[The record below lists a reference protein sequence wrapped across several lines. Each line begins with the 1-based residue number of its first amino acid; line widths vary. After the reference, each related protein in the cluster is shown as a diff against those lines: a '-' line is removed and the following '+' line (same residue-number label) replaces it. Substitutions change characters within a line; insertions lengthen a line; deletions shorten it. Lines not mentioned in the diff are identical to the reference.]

1 MTMLTYTVL
10 TDPAP
15 LEASATGRTSTGT
28 VYLLVTNTGQQ
39 PAYWSTIT
47 VEVPVGSGAGD
58 LTSNL
63 NKIKPSGEY
72 RTWPGTRLGTWT
84 GPPPGTRSPVNVQ
97 RQGSNAFQA
106 TQATTPGGRTPFAP
120 GDHMVL
126 TLENVTLAA
135 AAGLAVLAVTEK
147 AGRTKTGGLS
157 TSHAAVALAKTA
169 PQELPAPHS
178 FHPDKAMVNVGD
190 TLTLSWQGPTGFRY
204 EIMYPGAPQFVTVA
218 GSSWSP
224 PTAPKRAT
232 TYILRA
238 TDPTTQHQHFLTTTV
253 QVRDPE
259 LDTLTATTEIKT
271 PRLQGTKTNWGLTI
285 TGTGA
290 EISDSSSVKGTL
302 TAGKAVFDGVLTGYV
317 EGPNSGEGV
326 ITFPQG
332 GVKVWSTGGSND
344 LGTLY
349 AGGIRTDYVS

>member
-1 MTMLTYTVL
+1 M
-10 TDPAP
+10 
-15 LEASATGRTSTGT
+15 
-28 VYLLVTNTGQQ
+28 
-39 PAYWSTIT
+39 
-47 VEVPVGSGAGD
+47 
-58 LTSNL
+58 
-63 NKIKPSGEY
+63 
-72 RTWPGTRLGTWT
+72 
-84 GPPPGTRSPVNVQ
+84 NVQ

-135 AAGLAVLAVTEK
+135 TAGLAVLAVTEK

-178 FHPDKAMVNVGD
+178 FHPDKAMVNPGD
-190 TLTLSWQGPTGFRY
+190 TLTLSWQGSTGFRY
-204 EIMYPGAPQFVTVA
+204 AIMYPGAPQFVPVS
-218 GSSWSP
+218 GGSWSP
-224 PTAPKRAT
+224 PTVPKRAT

-238 TDPTTQHQHFLTTTV
+238 TDPTTQQQHFLTTTV
-253 QVRDPE
+253 QVRDLE

-271 PRLQGTKTNWGLTI
+271 PRVQGTTTNWGLTI

-290 EISDSSSVKGTL
+290 EISDSSGVKGTL

-344 LGTLY
+344 PGTLY
-349 AGGIRTDYVS
+349 VSGVRTDYVS